1 MKNIR
6 KTCQARRMA
15 IAAVACC
22 ALAAMSHAGAQTA
35 AEYGVIANGTSSPG
49 KPVAAGGPVQ
59 MTISM
64 APTAPVQPAVNV
76 RGPNCTGNLRSTRDV
91 TVPIGKSTI
100 LQLDEPVRN
109 RTLGD
114 PTVVQAAMVAPKT
127 MYLLGLAVGTTNMI
141 VQGRSGGCDV
151 INVAVNS
158 DAGGLQSSIA
168 QLMPD
173 ERNVRVTSAGG
184 DLVLAGR
191 VSSAA
196 SAQQV
201 VEIAKAYAKRGKTE
215 GNVLNMLSVD
225 APQQVMLEVKVAE
238 VSKTLINQMGSA
250 LNLQGGFGSWTGGIV
265 SSLLSGAGTL
275 LSASKSNRLPLNMQL
290 DAQKTDNLV
299 KILAEPNLVT
309 LSGQEASFLS
319 GGKIFIPVPQS
330 SSNGTTTIT
339 LQQEEF
345 GVALRFL
352 PTVLDGD
359 RINLKVAPEV
369 SELSPTGVTL
379 TSTNVSGVNILPL
392 ITTRRAST
400 TVQMRDGE
408 TFAIGGLLQNN
419 VSGALKAFPGLGEVP
434 VLGALMRSTSFQN
447 DLTELV
453 FIITPHLVKP
463 LRTASTPPLPTDS
476 FTTPSAIDVYATGNM
491 EGRRKVAPVQA
502 PAPAQSPAQDT
513 PAAPPPQPGVPPSSL
528 QPTPVTRPADG
539 ASPSVNAARDA
550 SLSSVPAKPA
560 PNAVRGDVSVAPE
573 VGTPQHTASIDPMR
587 QLYTH

>member
-6 KTCQARRMA
+6 KTCQARPMA
-15 IAAVACC
+15 IAALACC
-22 ALAAMSHAGAQTA
+22 ALVAMSHAGAQTA

-49 KPVAAGGPVQ
+49 KRVAAGGPVQ

-158 DAGGLQSSIA
+158 DAGGLQSSIS

-201 VEIAKAYAKRGKTE
+201 VEIAQAYAKRGKTE
-215 GNVLNMLSVD
+215 GHVLNMMAVD

-275 LSASKSNRLPLNMQL
+275 LSASKSNRLPLSMQL

-463 LRTASTPPLPTDS
+463 LRTATTPPLPTDS

-539 ASPSVNAARDA
+539 VNPSVNAARDA

-560 PNAVRGDVSVAPE
+560 PNAVRSDVSIAPE
-573 VGTPQHTASIDPMR
+573 AGMPQHTASIDPMR